1 MTQPTNS
8 VTSLKNSTLAQPTT
22 ASASLG
28 QVDFM
33 KLIVAQMQNQ
43 NPLDP
48 QSNTDFMAQMA
59 QFEALNQMTA
69 MAQGMKTLQAVNE
82 LSSSASMVG
91 RTITG
96 KQVDATSAL
105 REVVANQQFSL
116 SYEQLNNAQKVNVDA
131 DDRIKAAIDDKKN
144 AGAQVTGKVDQV
156 VVGPDGIPMVMVNG
170 KVIDMFTVSQVQ

>member
-22 ASASLG
+22 PSASLG

-48 QSNTDFMAQMA
+48 QSNADFMAQMA

-96 KQVDATSAL
+96 KQVDATSAI
-105 REVVANQQFSL
+105 REVVANQ
-116 SYEQLNNAQKVNVDA
+116 
-131 DDRIKAAIDDKKN
+131 
-144 AGAQVTGKVDQV
+144 
-156 VVGPDGIPMVMVNG
+156 
-170 KVIDMFTVSQVQ
+170 